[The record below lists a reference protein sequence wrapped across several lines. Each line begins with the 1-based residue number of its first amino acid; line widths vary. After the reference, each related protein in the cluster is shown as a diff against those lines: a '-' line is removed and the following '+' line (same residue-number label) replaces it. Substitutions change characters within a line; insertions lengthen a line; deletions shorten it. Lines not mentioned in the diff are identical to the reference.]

1 MLVGMGILTAVLPYL
16 FYTLGLEKTEAG
28 KASVMASLEPVVA
41 TVAGLI
47 AFGEVPSLWA
57 AGGIILV
64 LLGVVLLN
72 VRFKKL

>member
-1 MLVGMGILTAVLPYL
+1 MLIGMGVLTAVLPYL
-16 FYTLGLEKTEAG
+16 FYTLGLEKIESG

-47 AFGEVPSLWA
+47 AFREFPQPIAWL
-57 AGGIILV
+57 GIILV